1 LDIRTKLALTLVF
14 VSLLSMLLLGA
25 FAYQTSSEL
34 LKEISIRQLDSLA
47 ESKAQ
52 DLSKVQEGWKDQVRL
67 IRSSTDLKET
77 LSVNDLAEAATQEAV
92 RHIIEHTAGA
102 VKNVAKVKI
111 YDNRGNIMSW
121 GESYDYGK
129 PGMPIV
135 SDDVGYGGAF
145 HDDDGHI
152 RIVMTTKITRDRHI
166 PAKPSGLVSDNPVD
180 ENVLGFMEVAFNT
193 SDLQTATSDH
203 TGLGETGEIMVI
215 SRHDQESA
223 ILLNPRR
230 HHLEIMPRVVPIS
243 STSAVVQRVLDGES
257 GIYIDSY
264 EDYRGQQVWA
274 ATRYLPDVEWGLVVK
289 VDTTEEELR
298 ADTLLEA
305 MFDIGIALSAFAIIG
320 GTLLGFYLAR
330 PIHELAV
337 LVERVRKG
345 ETDLRAEFE
354 GDDEIAYL
362 AESLNELLDH
372 VAYDESDTQE
382 AHTGPKSSDELDT
395 TTKNTN
401 V

>member
-1 LDIRTKLALTLVF
+1 
-14 VSLLSMLLLGA
+14 
-25 FAYQTSSEL
+25 
-34 LKEISIRQLDSLA
+34 
-47 ESKAQ
+47 
-52 DLSKVQEGWKDQVRL
+52 
-67 IRSSTDLKET
+67 
-77 LSVNDLAEAATQEAV
+77 
-92 RHIIEHTAGA
+92 
-102 VKNVAKVKI
+102 
-111 YDNRGNIMSW
+111 
-121 GESYDYGK
+121 
-129 PGMPIV
+129 
-135 SDDVGYGGAF
+135 
-145 HDDDGHI
+145 
-152 RIVMTTKITRDRHI
+152 
-166 PAKPSGLVSDNPVD
+166 
-180 ENVLGFMEVAFNT
+180 MEVAFNT

>member
-1 LDIRTKLALTLVF
+1 MDIRTKLALTLVF
-14 VSLLSMLLLGA
+14 VSLVSMLLLGA

-52 DLSKVQEGWKDQVRL
+52 DLSKVQQGWKDQVRL
-67 IRSSTDLKET
+67 IRSSTELKKI
-77 LSVNDLAEAATQEAV
+77 LSTNDLAEPAAQEAV

-111 YDNRGNIMSW
+111 FDNRGNIVTW
-121 GESYDYGK
+121 GESYDYGS
-129 PGMPIV
+129 PDMPQIT
-135 SDDVGYGGAF
+135 DDVGYGGAF
-145 HDDDGHI
+145 HDEDDHI
-152 RIVMTTKITRDRHI
+152 RILLTTKITRDRHS
-166 PAKPSGLVSDNPVD
+166 PAEPTSLVTGTPVD
-180 ENVLGFMEVAFNT
+180 ENILGFMEVAFNT
-193 SDLQTATSDH
+193 SDLQAATSDH

-215 SRHDQESA
+215 STQDNENA

-243 STSAVVQRVLDGES
+243 STSEVVQKVLQGES

-274 ATRYLPDVEWGLVVK
+274 ATRYLPEVEWGLVVK

-298 ADTLLEA
+298 AGSLLGA

-345 ETDLRAEFE
+345 ETNLRAEFE

-372 VAYDESDTQE
+372 VSADENS
-382 AHTGPKSSDELDT
+382 TGEPSIDEVDSA
-395 TTKNTN
+395 TKNTN